1 MNTTTSSAVL
11 FTETEGPIRGELFSV
26 ERLEQHAEDLAAA
39 QVITHDEEGGNPLIP
54 RVLENGRILLEY
66 YRATANSIQQGG
78 TITPAAEWLV
88 DNFYIVEEQLREI
101 RDDLPQGYYRRLPK
115 LASGHLAG
123 YPRVFGIAWA
133 FVAHTDS
140 RFEPELLGKFVSA
153 YQRVQAL
160 TIGELW
166 ALAIT
171 LRVVLVENL
180 RKLADGIVR
189 SRRAREEADRLVDGL
204 FGSGDTPSISPIVLR
219 EFEHQPL
226 DRAFAVQ
233 LVQRLRDLDPKV
245 GPILLWLDK
254 RLDAQGTTSDE
265 IVRAEHQDQTA
276 TTVTIRNVITS
287 MRDMSAF
294 DWNEFFESISLVDEV
309 LRQGSLFGEMDFPT
323 RDHYRHS
330 IEELARGSHYS
341 EIDIARRA
349 LHHARQARTSH
360 LGDGAGSRRQM
371 EDPGYYLISKGRS
384 DFERELDYKGPWKE
398 KFLRL
403 YVKGAVPGYLG
414 TILVLTAA
422 ILMLPLY
429 ISWTHGIHAKY
440 LILMALIAS
449 IPASDL
455 AIALVNRA
463 VPTLL
468 GPRALPRLELL
479 EGVPEA
485 LRTIVVIPTLLTNLE
500 AIKEQVDRL
509 EIHFLANPDGDLRF
523 ALLSDWVD
531 APSET
536 MEKDN
541 DLLAAATEGIKRL
554 NQRHG
559 PAPGGSD
566 RFFLFHRKRVWNES
580 QQAWMGWER
589 KRGKLRELN
598 FLLRGKTG
606 TTFVSIPGQR
616 MEGISAI
623 RFVITL
629 DADTRV
635 PRGVVAK
642 LVGTMAHPL
651 NQPRFDAREGRI
663 VDGYSIVQPRITPTL
678 PANRDGSIFQKIF
691 SGPSGMDPYAAAVS
705 DVYQDLFE
713 EGTFTGKGIYDIDA
727 FEEAMDDK
735 VPDNTLLS
743 HDLLEGIFARAA
755 LGSDIELYEEFPSHY
770 AASAARQH
778 RWARGDWQLLPWL
791 FGKGSASPNK
801 TGHFTIPL
809 VSRWKMFDNLRRT
822 LSAPALFLTMFVG
835 WLISGISPWLWTC
848 FALLMISIPPL
859 MPFLL
864 GIRPLRKGT
873 STRSHLRSVLSDLLL
888 ALSQIGLTVTGL
900 AYQAWLMG
908 DAIVRTLVRMFV
920 TRKNLLEWVTAAQVK
935 HAMDLEVTGIF
946 EQMIG
951 GVLLA
956 LCALA
961 VLISSSPHS
970 LFVALPLI
978 AMWTTAPVFA
988 LKISEPPRLTD
999 IEPLSGDETRELR
1012 LIARRTWHFF
1022 EKFVTAED
1030 NWLPPDN
1037 FQEDPKAIIAHR
1049 TSPTNIGLYLLSA
1062 IAARDFDWIGTVDT
1076 LDRVEGTLATLKKME
1091 LFRGHFYNWYD
1102 TLDLHPL
1109 DPKYV
1114 STVDSGNLAGHLI
1127 VLGNACRDLTRAQFA
1142 DDRIFTAM
1150 NDTLYFLRESLETS
1164 EETHE
1169 TDRVT
1174 QRQLSNAI
1182 DAFVSLFELPPID
1195 AVEWA
1200 SLLIQLREKAQTI
1213 DDIAQAVSQEHGAH
1227 QNTELRIWAS
1237 ALKSCVESHA
1247 RDLEILNPWTHLTSN
1262 QKSDIV
1268 NCLSNSNVPGGTN
1281 LFKNVLDIP
1290 TLEKAPKQFTSV
1302 LDELA
1307 VVRENLE
1314 SDEAQN
1320 AELIKAF
1327 DAFADAISI
1336 CMTNCSTLTERLLQV
1351 GMTADTMFFA
1361 MDFKFLFDTTK
1372 KLFSIGFAVDV
1383 GSLDASKYDL
1393 LASEARLA
1401 SFVAIAKGDVPTSHW
1416 FRLGRFMTPVG
1427 RGSALISWS
1436 GSMFE
1441 YVMPALVMR
1450 SPEGSMLSQT
1460 YREVVRRQIEYGAER
1475 GVPCWGVS
1483 ESAFN
1488 ARDLNLTY
1496 QYMGF
1501 GVPGL
1506 GLKRGLSED
1515 MVIAPYATALAS
1527 MVFPSESLQNFKK
1540 IAKSGGSG
1548 RYGFYEALDYTKT
1561 RVPEGKN
1568 VAVVYAFMAHH
1579 QGMSLVSLA
1588 NVLAD
1593 GVMRT
1598 RFHADPIVQATELLL
1613 QERTPRDVLVARP
1626 RAEEVSAVAKARDGF
1641 APVVRRF
1648 TSVDEPTPRTQL
1660 LSNGGYTVMV
1670 TAAGSGYSRWRDIAI
1685 TRWREDATRDCW
1697 GSYIFLRDEQNQNVW
1712 SAGFQPAGAEADS
1725 YEAEFYE
1732 DHAEFFRRDRS
1743 INTKLEVVVSSENDA
1758 EVRRVTITNLGVRV
1772 REIQVTSYLELA
1784 LAPQSAYQA
1793 HPAFANLFVETEFV
1807 PEIGALL
1814 ATRRKRSEEDVSVWA
1829 AHILYVNGETVG
1841 DLEYETDRARFLGR
1855 GNDIRNPLS
1864 IAEGR
1869 KLSNTVGSVL
1879 DPSFSLRRTVK
1890 IAPGT
1895 SVHLVFTTIAAESR
1909 EQALDLADRYR
1920 DSRAFE
1926 RTLTLAWTHAQ
1937 VQLHHLSIGPD
1948 EAQLFQRLANAV
1960 IYPEASLR
1968 PASDLLSRV
1977 NLDMSTLW
1985 SLGISGDLPII
1996 LARIDNEENVE
2007 TIRQLL
2013 RAHEYWRMK
2022 QLSADLVIVNEKPPS
2037 YNQDFQGSL
2046 EALVHGSQL
2055 RLSPDLGNAL
2065 GRIFLV
2071 RGDLLTPQTRA
2082 QLQSFARVLILSRR
2096 GNLTEQFGRTQ
2107 SLLKELTSPVV
2118 RRRTRI
2124 GKPPDVAPPKL
2135 DLEFFNGTGGFDKDG
2150 REYVTVLAEGLRTP
2164 EPWVNVFANPMFGSI
2179 VSESGSSF
2187 TWSQNSHENQLTP
2200 WSNEHLSDPSGE
2212 IMYVRDEASGEL
2224 WSPTALPIREE
2235 SAVYIARHGQ
2245 GYSRFQN
2252 ESHGIAL
2259 DLLQFVPPD
2268 DSIKIFQLTLKNT
2281 SGRPR
2286 RLSVTAYVEWILG
2299 GSRTVTA
2306 PYVVTEVDPT
2316 SGAMFARSLLNG
2328 EFGGRVAF
2336 ADLAGKQTAFTADR
2350 TEFIGRN
2357 GSLQRPFGLDP
2368 GRTLSGRVGAGLDP
2382 CTALQESIELRN
2394 GESKDVVFFL
2404 GQSENKEKARELI
2417 AKYRSRNVNRV
2428 LKEVT
2433 AAWDDILGAVQ
2444 VKTPDRSLDILM
2456 NRWVLYQTLCCRV
2469 WARAGFYQLSGAYG
2483 FRDQLQDVMAL
2494 TTAGRGI
2501 AREHLLRAAS
2511 RQFIAGDVQHWWHPP
2526 SGRGVRTRISDDL
2539 LWLPFAVIHFIEAT
2553 GDLKI
2558 LDELVPFLEG
2568 DELAPGQLESY
2579 FQPNSSNYSAT
2590 LFEHCARALDRSLN
2604 VGSHGLPLMGTGDWN
2619 DGMNRVGLHGKGES
2633 VWLGWFLHTILWEF
2647 AKIADTRGEF
2657 RRGESW
2663 RLHVSALKAALER
2676 EGWDG
2681 GWYRRAYFDD
2691 GMPLGSSQNTE
2702 CKIDSIA
2709 QSWGVLSGA
2718 AEYGRASRAM
2728 AAVNEQLVRQTSGLV
2743 LLLTPPFDHTP
2754 EDPGYI
2760 KGYVPGIRENGGQY
2774 THAAMWTIMAF
2785 AALGDG
2791 DKAGQLIQLLNPIN
2805 RSNSRAGVQRYK
2817 VEPYVLAG
2825 DAYAEAPHVG
2835 RGGWTW
2841 YTGSAGWFYRAGSE
2855 WILGF
2860 RVRGANL
2867 YIDPCIPKSWPG
2879 YSITFKYHSATYLI
2893 NVKNPRGICR
2903 GVSKVEFD
2911 GKAVPGPAN
2920 ILLSDDGVEHHITV
2934 VLG

>member
-1 MNTTTSSAVL
+1 MNTTTTSAAL

-26 ERLEQHAEDLAAA
+26 ERLEQHAEDLAATQA
-39 QVITHDEEGGNPLIP
+39 ISHDEEGGNPLIP

-66 YRATANSIQQGG
+66 YRATASSIQQGG

-140 RFEPELLGKFVSA
+140 RFEPELLRRFVSS

-189 SRRAREEADRLVDGL
+189 SRRAREEGDRLVDGL
-204 FGSGDTPSISPIVLR
+204 FGSGDTPSISPMILR
-219 EFEHQPL
+219 EFEQQPL
-226 DRAFAVQ
+226 ERAFAVQ

-265 IVRAEHQDQTA
+265 IVRAEHQNQTA

-294 DWNEFFESISLVDEV
+294 DWSEFFESTSLVDEI

-330 IEELARGSHYS
+330 IEELSRGSKYS

-349 LHHARQARTSH
+349 LHCARQASAARH
-360 LGDGAGSRRQM
+360 GGAAGKSEQA
-371 EDPGYYLISKGRS
+371 EDPGYYLISKGRVE
-384 DFERELDYKGPWKE
+384 FERELAYQGPWKE

-403 YVKGAVPGYLG
+403 YIKGAVPGYLG
-414 TILVLTAA
+414 TIFVLTAA
-422 ILMLPLY
+422 ILMAPLY
-429 ISWTHGIHAKY
+429 YSGTHGVAARY
-440 LILMALIAS
+440 LFLLGLIGS

-479 EGVPEA
+479 DGVPES
-485 LRTIVVIPTLLTNLE
+485 LRTMVVIPTLLTNLD

-531 APSET
+531 APAET
-536 MEKDN
+536 LEKDGE
-541 DLLAAATEGIKRL
+541 LLAAAAEGIKKL

-566 RFFLFHRKRVWNES
+566 RFFLFHRKRIWNES
-580 QQAWMGWER
+580 QQVWMGWER

-598 FLLRGKTG
+598 FLLRGNPE
-606 TTFVSIPGQR
+606 TTFIPIAGQR
-616 MEGISAI
+616 LEGISRT

-635 PRGVVAK
+635 PRGAVAK

-651 NQPRFDAREGRI
+651 NHAKFDPREGR
-663 VDGYSIVQPRITPTL
+663 VVEGYSIVQPRITPTL

-691 SGPSGMDPYAAAVS
+691 SGPSGMDPYASAIS

-713 EGTFTGKGIYDIDA
+713 EGTFTGKGIYDVDA

-755 LGSDIELYEEFPSHY
+755 LASDIELYEEFPSHY
-770 AASAARQH
+770 AAAAARQH

-791 FGKGSASPNK
+791 FGKGRAAESK

-822 LSAPALFLTMFVG
+822 LSAPALFLTMFTG
-835 WLISGISPWLWTC
+835 WLIPGLSPWIWTC

-859 MPFLL
+859 MPFLSGL
-864 GIRPLRKGT
+864 RPLRSGT
-873 STRSHLRSVLSDLLL
+873 STRTHLRSVMSDLFL

-900 AYQAWLMG
+900 AYQAWLMA
-908 DAIVRTLVRMFV
+908 DAIVRTLVRMFI
-920 TRKNLLEWVTAAQVK
+920 TRKHLLEWVTAAQVK
-935 HAMDLEVTGIF
+935 HSMDLEITGIF

-951 GVLLA
+951 GVLLS
-956 LCALA
+956 LITLA
-961 VLISSSPHS
+961 FLILRSPHS
-970 LFVALPLI
+970 LFVALPFI
-978 AMWTTAPVFA
+978 ALWTTAPIFA
-988 LKISEPPRLTD
+988 LRISEPPSLTD
-999 IEPLSGDETRELR
+999 IEPLSGEEIHYLR
-1012 LIARRTWHFF
+1012 LISRRTWHFF

-1037 FQEDPKAIIAHR
+1037 FQEDPKPVIAHR
-1049 TSPTNIGLYLLSA
+1049 TSPTNIGLYLLST
-1062 IAARDFDWIGTVDT
+1062 IAARDFDWLGTVDV
-1076 LDRVEGTLATLKKME
+1076 LDRVEGTLATLKRME

-1102 TLDLHPL
+1102 TLDLRPL
-1109 DPKYV
+1109 NPKYI

-1127 VLGNACRDLTRAQFA
+1127 VLGNACRELVQKPFA
-1142 DDRIFTAM
+1142 EEEVFTAL
-1150 NDTLYFLRESLETS
+1150 NDTVHFLRKSLEDS
-1164 EETHE
+1164 EETHQ
-1169 TDRVT
+1169 TDRAT
-1174 QRQLSNAI
+1174 WRQLSNEV
-1182 DAFVSLFELPPID
+1182 DAFVSLFDLPPID
-1195 AVEWA
+1195 AMEWA
-1200 SLLIQLREKAQTI
+1200 LLLIQLKERAQTI
-1213 DDIAQAVSQEHGAH
+1213 EDIAQAVSQEQGSH
-1227 QNTELRIWAS
+1227 QHSEQRTWAS
-1237 ALKSCVESHA
+1237 ALRTGVESHA
-1247 RDLEILNPWTHLTSN
+1247 RDMEILNPWMQLTPK
-1262 QKSDIV
+1262 QMADIV
-1268 NCLSNSNVPGGTN
+1268 QCLSTNKAPGGSN
-1281 LFKNVLDIP
+1281 LFNNVLEIP
-1290 TLEKAPKQFTSV
+1290 TFESAPKQFASA

-1307 VVRENLE
+1307 MVRKLFEG
-1314 SDEAQN
+1314 DKTGN
-1320 AELIKAF
+1320 ADLLKSL
-1327 DAFADAISI
+1327 DAFVNSVSI
-1336 CMTNCSTLTERLLQV
+1336 CITNCSALAQRLFQV
-1351 GMTADTMFFA
+1351 GQTADTMVFA

-1372 KLFSIGFAVDV
+1372 KLFSIGFCVDD
-1383 GSLDASKYDL
+1383 GTLDGSKYDL

-1401 SFVAIAKGDVPTSHW
+1401 SFIAIAKGDVPTSHW
-1416 FRLGRFMTPVG
+1416 FRLGRFMTPVA

-1441 YVMPALVMR
+1441 YLMPALVMR

-1460 YREVVRRQIEYGAER
+1460 YRQIVRRQIEYGAER
-1475 GVPCWGVS
+1475 GVPWGVS

-1488 ARDLNLTY
+1488 ARDLTLTY
-1496 QYMGF
+1496 QYSGF

-1515 MVIAPYATALAS
+1515 MVIAPYATALAA
-1527 MVFPSESLQNFKK
+1527 MIFPSAGLENFKK
-1540 IAKSGGSG
+1540 IAKSGGRG

-1561 RVPEGKN
+1561 RVPEGKD

-1588 NVLAD
+1588 NVLRD
-1593 GVMRT
+1593 GVMRN

-1613 QERTPRDVLVARP
+1613 QERTPRDVLAARP
-1626 RAEEVSAVAKARDGF
+1626 RAEEVSAVAKVRDGF
-1641 APVVRRF
+1641 APVVRKF
-1648 TSVDEPTPRTQL
+1648 TSADDPTPRTQL
-1660 LSNGGYTVMV
+1660 LSNGSYTVMM

-1685 TRWREDATRDCW
+1685 TRWREDATRDSW

-1712 SAGFQPAGAEADS
+1712 SAGFQPTGAEADS
-1725 YEAEFYE
+1725 YSADFYE

-1743 INTKLEVVVSSENDA
+1743 INTKLEVVVSSEDDA
-1758 EVRRVTITNLGVRV
+1758 EVRRVTITNLGVRT
-1772 REIQVTSYLELA
+1772 RDIQVTSYSELA
-1784 LAPQSAYQA
+1784 MTSQAAYQA
-1793 HPAFANLFVETEFV
+1793 HPAFANLFVQTEFV
-1807 PEIGALL
+1807 PEIGVLL
-1814 ATRRKRSEEDVSVWA
+1814 ATRRKRSDEDPSVWV
-1829 AHILYVNGETVG
+1829 AHVLYVNGETVG

-1879 DPSFSLRRTVK
+1879 DPAFSLRRSVR

-1895 SVHLVFTTIAAESR
+1895 SVHLVFTTIAAETR
-1909 EQALDLADRYR
+1909 EQVLDLADRYR
-1920 DSRAFE
+1920 DSRAFD

-1937 VQLHHLSIGPD
+1937 VQLHHLAIGPD

-2055 RLSPDLGNAL
+2055 RLSPDSGNSL

-2082 QLQSFARVLILSRR
+2082 QLQSFARVLILGRR
-2096 GNLTEQFGRTQ
+2096 GNLTEQFGRSQT
-2107 SLLKELTSPVV
+2107 LYKEPSVYPA
-2118 RRRTRI
+2118 RKRTRI
-2124 GKPPDVAPPKL
+2124 GKPPDVLPPKL

-2150 REYVTVLAEGLRTP
+2150 REYVTILAEGLRTP
-2164 EPWVNVFANPMFGSI
+2164 EPWVNVFANPTFGSI

-2187 TWSQNSHENQLTP
+2187 SWSINSHENQITP

-2212 IMYVRDEASGEL
+2212 IIYVRDEATGEL
-2224 WSPTALPIREE
+2224 WCPTALPIRDE
-2235 SAVYIARHGQ
+2235 SAVYITRHGQ

-2259 DLLQFVPPD
+2259 DLLQFVPPN
-2268 DSIKIFQLTLKNT
+2268 DSIKIFQLSLRNN

-2299 GSRTVTA
+2299 SSKTVTA
-2306 PYVVTEVDPT
+2306 PFIVTELDPNT
-2316 SGAMFARSLLNG
+2316 GAIFARSLLNG
-2328 EFGGRVAF
+2328 EFGGRVSF
-2336 ADLAGKQTAFTADR
+2336 ADMGGKQTSFTADR

-2357 GSLQRPFGLDP
+2357 GTLQRPYGLDP
-2368 GRTLSGRVGAGLDP
+2368 GHVLSGKIGAGLDP
-2382 CTALQESIELRN
+2382 CAALQTPIELRN
-2394 GESKDVVFFL
+2394 GESTEIVFYL
-2404 GQSENKEKARELI
+2404 GQTESKEKARELI
-2417 AKYRSRNVNRV
+2417 GQYRTKNVNRV

-2433 AAWDDILGAVQ
+2433 TAWDDILNAVQ
-2444 VKTPDRSLDILM
+2444 IKTPDRALDLLM

-2511 RQFIAGDVQHWWHPP
+2511 RQFLAGDVQHWWHPP

-2539 LWLPFAVIHFIEAT
+2539 LWLPYAVIHFIEAT
-2553 GDLKI
+2553 GDSKV

-2568 DELAPGQLESY
+2568 DELAAGQMESY
-2579 FQPNSSNYSAT
+2579 FQPNSSSFSAT

-2619 DGMNRVGLHGKGES
+2619 DGMNRVGQHGKGES

-2647 AKIADTRGEF
+2647 AKVADARGEYK
-2657 RRGESW
+2657 RGEAW
-2663 RLHVSALKAALER
+2663 RLQVSALKAALER

-2681 GWYRRAYFDD
+2681 AWYRRAFFDD
-2691 GMPLGSSQNTE
+2691 GTPLGSSQNME

-2718 AEYGRASRAM
+2718 AEPGRALRAM
-2728 AAVNEQLVRQTSGLV
+2728 AAVNDQLVRQASGLV

-2754 EDPGYI
+2754 LDPGYI
-2760 KGYVPGIRENGGQY
+2760 KGYLPGIRENGGQY
-2774 THAAMWTIMAF
+2774 THGAMWTIMAF

-2791 DKAGQLIQLLNPIN
+2791 DKAAQLLQALNPIN
-2805 RSNSRAGVQRYK
+2805 RSSSRAGVQRYK
-2817 VEPYVLAG
+2817 VEPYVMAG
-2825 DAYAEAPHVG
+2825 DAYAEAPHIG

-2841 YTGSAGWFYRAGSE
+2841 YTGSAGWFYRAGLE
-2855 WILGF
+2855 WVLGF
-2860 RVRGANL
+2860 RVRGTIL
-2867 YIDPCIPKSWPG
+2867 SVDPCIPKAWPG
-2879 YSITFKYHSATYLI
+2879 YAISFKYHSATYSI
-2893 NVKNPRGICR
+2893 KVENPRGVCR
-2903 GVSKVEFD
+2903 GVSRVEFD

-2920 ILLSDDGVEHHITV
+2920 IPLSDDGVEHHITV
-2934 VLG
+2934 ELG